1 MVKQFVWVGVIL
13 VVISA
18 IAAVSVIFTKTLY
31 TEFHE
36 YTGQLTQLVKNEDWE
51 KTDVLLEKMSLKWE
65 QRKKVAPIMFH
76 KNDVHNVSDSF
87 AQLKVAISVRD
98 RDLSLLYIKEVET
111 AFEEIIEFHI
121 PTVQSVF

>member
-1 MVKQFVWVGVIL
+1 MVRQFVWVGLIL

-31 TEFHE
+31 KEFNEHTE
-36 YTGQLTQLVKNEDWE
+36 QLKLLVENEDWE
-51 KTDVLLEKMSLKWE
+51 KTDALLEEMSKKWE
-65 QRKKVAPIMFH
+65 ERKKIAPIMFH

-98 RDLSLLYIKEVET
+98 RNLSLLYIKEVET